1 MRGTT
6 LGAMVQMFRLET
18 GQSIQLAQGV
28 QTREHVK
35 HALNRVQEQLYNDFD
50 WPFLRIYRE
59 ENILAG
65 ERLYSW
71 PDDLTVEDVRQLY
84 DDLGSGQWQPISYG
98 IEQTDYNAHAPDD
111 RSDPILKWQIFDDR
125 QYIVWPTP
133 AAARTLKIYG
143 YLAYRPMRE
152 DSDRCILDDN
162 MIVLFAAAEHLARNK
177 MPDAQAKLS
186 AAQRLRQRLQ
196 GKLVSDKRRNVIPLV
211 GGQSPNAV
219 YIEPDR
225 RVYGLP
231 PPIPM

>member
-59 ENILAG
+59 ENLQVG

-71 PDDLTVEDVRQLY
+71 PSDLVVEDVRQLY
-84 DDLGSGQWQPISYG
+84 DDYGGSKQWVPITYG
-98 IEQTDYNAHAPDD
+98 IEQTDYNAHAPED
-111 RSDPILKWQIFDDR
+111 RSDPIYKWQIFDER

-133 AAARTLKIYG
+133 ASARVLKIYG
-143 YLAYRPMRE
+143 YKAYVPMRE
-152 DSDRCILDDN
+152 DGDRAILD
-162 MIVLFAAAEHLARNK
+162 
-177 MPDAQAKLS
+177 
-186 AAQRLRQRLQ
+186 
-196 GKLVSDKRRNVIPLV
+196 
-211 GGQSPNAV
+211 
-219 YIEPDR
+219 
-225 RVYGLP
+225 
-231 PPIPM
+231 